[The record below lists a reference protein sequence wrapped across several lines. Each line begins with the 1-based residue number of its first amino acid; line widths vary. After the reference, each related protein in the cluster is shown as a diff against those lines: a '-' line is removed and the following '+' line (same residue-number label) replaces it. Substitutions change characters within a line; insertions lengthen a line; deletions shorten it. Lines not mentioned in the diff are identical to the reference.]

1 MKRNVEADDFLDKVS
16 NYLSYIVR
24 NTYYK
29 FKEKLMSVNEIGNMD
44 DMKKLKSA
52 NTSTR

>member
-1 MKRNVEADDFLDKVS
+1 MKRNVEADDFLDKV
-16 NYLSYIVR
+16 IR

-29 FKEKLMSVNEIGNMD
+29 FKEKLMSVNEIGNME
-44 DMKKLKSA
+44 DMKKLKNA